1 MDGLFLE
8 DFTPGRVFNTPGFTV
23 TDAAVIDFAFQYDP
37 QPFHLDR
44 EAAKNSIFGGLCASG
59 FQTMALSFRLF
70 SLLGTLK
77 NNLGGPGV
85 DELRWLKPGLP
96 PATRSIAASP
106 SPSNGRRARSRIAA
120 SIKWAFETL
129 NQKDEVVMTATFISF
144 MKRREG

>member
-1 MDGLFLE
+1 VDGLFLE

-23 TDAAVIDFAFQYDP
+23 TDAAIIDFAFQYDP

-44 EAAKNSIFGGLCASG
+44 EAAKHSIFGGLCASG
-59 FQTMALSFRLF
+59 FHTMSLSFRLF
-70 SLLGTLK
+70 AQLGTLK

-85 DELRWLKPGLP
+85 DELRWLKPVYEGDTIHCRVTV
-96 PATRSIAASP
+96 AEQRP
-106 SPSNGRRARSRIAA
+106 SGSKPDRGV
-120 SIKWAFETL
+120 IKWAFETL